1 MSKFKDLLGLQ
12 VGRLTV
18 LERVENNKNGTA
30 QWLCKCSC
38 GNTIVVTSSN
48 LNRKSTK
55 SCGCYAKEI
64 HKKNN
69 TKHNYYGTRLYK
81 IYTGMK
87 QRCLNSNDKRYID
100 YGGRGIKICKEWLDS
115 KNGVLN
121 FCNWAKANGYRNDLT
136 IDRIDNNGN
145 YEPSNCKWSTYKEQA
160 NNRRNN
166 KRKEEGNGMYTKL

>member
-38 GNTIVVTSSN
+38 GNTIVVTSGN

-55 SCGCYAKEI
+55 
-64 HKKNN
+64 N
-69 TKHNYYGTRLYK
+69 
-81 IYTGMK
+81 
-87 QRCLNSNDKRYID
+87 
-100 YGGRGIKICKEWLDS
+100 
-115 KNGVLN
+115 
-121 FCNWAKANGYRNDLT
+121 RNDLT
-136 IDRIDNNGN
+136 LDRIDNNGN

-166 KRKEEGNGMYTKL
+166 KRKDDENGMCKKL